1 MIGGKEIEQT
11 DGAKIDGHWP
21 VAYLRLCAVD
31 VLHWCD
37 AGRSGRH
44 GGGAAGSPGAVD
56 AVHKRDCDILKIG
69 RLSED
74 SLPVLLSVVVSMA
87 WILFVNIVS
96 RPNKLI

>member
-1 MIGGKEIEQT
+1 MSKRTEQRLMGIGLLLI
-11 DGAKIDGHWP
+11 
-21 VAYLRLCAVD
+21 CAF
-31 VLHWCD
+31 VLWMCSTGVTPEDRD
-37 AGRSGRH
+37 ATAVVLLAPS
-44 GGGAAGSPGAVD
+44 GAVD